1 MERLE
6 KLKSLSTE
14 QYEKIK
20 AGGSRP
26 GISNGLCKVHKAIT
40 YVSPPFKPILYAIRT
55 PSYKLPKLFISKLS
69 SIAFNELTERDYF
82 TFAEEV
88 VHQDSTFFMG
98 SLDVDT
104 LFTNI
109 PLEETINNDNFII
122 TRML

>member
-40 YVSPPFKPILYAIRT
+40 YVSPPFRPILYAIRT

>member
-1 MERLE
+1 MERIE
-6 KLKSLSTE
+6 KLTRLSTE

-26 GISNGLCKVHKAIT
+26 GISYGLCKVHKAIT

-55 PSYKLPKLFISKLS
+55 PSYKLPKLFVSKLS
-69 SIAFNELTERDYF
+69 STAFNELTVRDYF

-88 VHQDSTFFMG
+88 VHQGTKFFMG
-98 SLDVDT
+98 NLDVDT

>member
-14 QYEKIK
+14 KYEKIK

-26 GISNGLCKVHKAIT
+26 GISNGLGKVHKAST

-55 PSYKLPKLFISKLS
+55 PSYKLPKLFVSKLS
-69 SIAFNELTERDYF
+69 SIAFNELTVRDYF

-88 VHQDSTFFMG
+88 VHRDSKFFMG

-104 LFTNI
+104 FFTNI

>member
-14 QYEKIK
+14 QYEEIK

-26 GISNGLCKVHKAIT
+26 GISNGLCKVHKAVT
-40 YVSPPFKPILYAIRT
+40 FVSPPFKPILYAIRT

-69 SIAFNELTERDYF
+69 SIAFNELTGRDYF

>member
-6 KLKSLSTE
+6 KLQSLSTE

-55 PSYKLPKLFISKLS
+55 PSYKLPKLFVSKLS

-98 SLDVDT
+98 SLDVET